1 MSEKIEALTVA
12 TLGALQGLTEFLPV
26 SSSGHVAIGAHLFD
40 IRENS
45 LVLVILLHLGTLMA
59 TIVLFRQDIGNLAVE
74 GVTAV
79 RQPNRLRATP
89 EGRTL
94 VAIAIATVI
103 TASIGLAM
111 HDAAEAFAED
121 LRLVGYGS
129 SSPFQPSSAQ
139 PCTRRSAPGGSGRS
153 GQWHGLAV

>member
-1 MSEKIEALTVA
+1 
-12 TLGALQGLTEFLPV
+12 
-26 SSSGHVAIGAHLFD
+26 
-40 IRENS
+40 
-45 LVLVILLHLGTLMA
+45 MA

-79 RQPNRLRATP
+79 RHPNRLRATP

-111 HDAAEAFAED
+111 HDAAEAFAAAFRFSFLISLPAIVGAAVYETISAGGIGA
-121 LRLVGYGS
+121 LGPMAWIGGVTAFVTGYVALVILGHII
-129 SSPFQPSSAQ
+129 
-139 PCTRRSAPGGSGRS
+139 RVGRM
-153 GQWHGLAV
+153 WMFAIYLVPLGLLLIAR